1 MKKILVIIAVLAA
14 FATTAQA
21 QKLTDVSVSKLNLV
35 KNGENMNIEMDIDVS
50 SLNVKNR
57 RSVHLLPAFKNG
69 DDYVELSSIGIYSRG
84 RYIDY
89 QRREEEVFEG
99 ETVYKEGTE
108 PEIIK
113 YKATVPY
120 EAWMDG
126 SSVYFIK
133 RTCGCCQNL
142 LSEEQASVGGFY
154 IPVFEPRYKYIQPKP
169 ELSKQRE
176 LSGSAYIDFVVSRTD
191 INPTY
196 RNNEQELGKII
207 ATIDSVKNDKD
218 IKVRHLY
225 LKGFASPESP
235 YSNNTRLAKG
245 RVASLKDYVN
255 KLYSFDNEVIKTDY
269 EPENWE
275 GLREFVAASSLANK
289 KEILEAIDSDLTPD
303 KKEQEIKTQW
313 PADYQFMLAVYYPAL
328 RKTDYKI
335 EYTIV
340 DYTDVNQIL
349 EIFRTAPNKLS
360 LNELYI
366 AANAH
371 TPGSKEYLEV
381 FETAVKMYPNDPIAN
396 LNAANVAIAEGNHAK
411 AKQHLDKAGDTIET
425 VYTTGI
431 YYTAV
436 GEYDKAEEYLNRAKE
451 AGIAEAEEMLAQCA
465 KLKAYHAVNK

>member
-14 FATTAQA
+14 FVTAVQA
-21 QKLTDVSVSKLNLV
+21 QKLSDVSVANLNLV

-50 SLNVKNR
+50 DLNVKNR

-69 DDYVELSSIGIYSRG
+69 EEYIELSSIGIYSRG

-89 QRREEEVFEG
+89 QRRGEEVFEG

-108 PEIIK
+108 PEVLK

-120 EAWMDG
+120 EKWMNG
-126 SSVYFIK
+126 SNIYFIK
-133 RTCGCCQNL
+133 RVCGCCQNL
-142 LSEEQASVGGFY
+142 ISEEYANVGGFQ
-154 IPVFEPRYKYIQPKP
+154 IPVFAPKYKYIQPKP

-191 INPTY
+191 IDPKY
-196 RNNEQELGKII
+196 RNNVHELNKII
-207 ATIDSVKNDKD
+207 ASIDSIKNDKD

-245 RVASLKDYVN
+245 RVASLKNYVN
-255 KLYSFDNEVIKTDY
+255 KLYSFEDGVIQTDY
-269 EPENWE
+269 EPENWG
-275 GLREFVAASSLANK
+275 GLREFVEASNLANK
-289 KEILEAIDSDLTPD
+289 SEILAAIDSDREPD
-303 KKEQEIKTQW
+303 NKEWFIKSNY
-313 PADYQFMLAVYYPAL
+313 PADYKFMVQNYYPAL
-328 RKTDYKI
+328 RKTDYTI

-340 DYTDVNQIL
+340 DYTDVNTIL

-371 TPGSKEYLEV
+371 ALGSKEYLEV

-396 LNAANVAIAEGNHAK
+396 LNAANVAIAEGNYSK
-411 AKQHLDKAGDTIET
+411 AKQHLDKADDTKEK

-431 YYTAV
+431 YYMAI
-436 GEYDKAEEYLNRAKE
+436 GEYDKAQEYLNRAKASGMPE
-451 AGIAEAEEMLAQCA
+451 ADEMLAQCA
-465 KLKAYHAVNK
+465 KLKAYYAKNK

>member
-1 MKKILVIIAVLAA
+1 MKKILTILVA
-14 FATTAQA
+14 FAGLVTVAEAQN
-21 QKLTDVSVSKLNLV
+21 LSDVSVSKLNLV
-35 KNGENMNIEMDIDVS
+35 KDGANMNIEMDIDVS
-50 SLNVKNR
+50 KLDVKNR

-69 DDYVELSSIGIYSRG
+69 DEYIELSSIGIYSRG

-89 QRREEEVFEG
+89 QRREAEVFEG
-99 ETVYKEGTE
+99 EKVYKEGTE
-108 PEIIK
+108 PDILS
-113 YKATVPY
+113 YKATIPY
-120 EAWMDG
+120 EKWMDG
-126 SSVYFIK
+126 SNVYFIK
-133 RTCGCCQNL
+133 RICGCCQNL
-142 LSEEQASVGGFY
+142 ISEEYANVGGFH
-154 IPVFEPRYKYIQPKP
+154 IPVFAPQYMYIQPKP

-191 INPTY
+191 INPKY
-196 RNNEQELGKII
+196 RNNEHELGKII
-207 ATIDSVKNDKD
+207 ATIDSVKNDSD

-255 KLYSFDNEVIKTDY
+255 KLYSFNGEVIKTDY
-269 EPENWE
+269 EPENWA

-289 KEILEAIDSDLTPD
+289 NDIIATIDSDLQPD
-303 KKEQEIKTQW
+303 KKELEIKTKW
-313 PADYQFMLAVYYPAL
+313 PSDYQYMLAVFYPAL

-340 DYTDVNQIL
+340 DYTDVNKIL

-366 AANAH
+366 AANAFE
-371 TPGSKEYLEV
+371 PGSREYLDV

-396 LNAANVAIAEGNHAK
+396 LNAANVSIAEGNYKK

-425 VYTTGI
+425 VYATGI
-431 YYTAV
+431 YYTAI
-436 GEYDKAEEYLNRAKE
+436 GEYDKAEEYLNKAKDN
-451 AGIAEAEEMLAQCA
+451 GIAQAQDMLAQCA